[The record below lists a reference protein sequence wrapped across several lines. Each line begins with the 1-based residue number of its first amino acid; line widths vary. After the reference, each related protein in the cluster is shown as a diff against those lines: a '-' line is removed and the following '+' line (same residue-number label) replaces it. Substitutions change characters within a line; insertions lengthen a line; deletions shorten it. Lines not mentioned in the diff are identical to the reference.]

1 MVFQRERRVVTSI
14 AHCTIVCRRMF
25 SCHVL
30 LEREKNPEIRTER
43 RIDKMKILTAS
54 KAVSLTNLLSQ
65 NEQKGC
71 HALELFICCSRAS
84 LFANCLLSHWGQ
96 TGMVLELGPKAYE

>member
-1 MVFQRERRVVTSI
+1 MGER
-14 AHCTIVCRRMF
+14 
-25 SCHVL
+25 
-30 LEREKNPEIRTER
+30 KNPEIRTER
-43 RIDKMKILTAS
+43 RIEKMKILTAS

>member
-1 MVFQRERRVVTSI
+1 MD
-14 AHCTIVCRRMF
+14 AWLPCAMG
-25 SCHVL
+25 
-30 LEREKNPEIRTER
+30 KKKDPEIRIER
-43 RIDKMKILTAS
+43 RIEKMKILTAS
-54 KAVSLTNLLSQ
+54 KAVSLTNLRSQ

-96 TGMVLELGPKAYE
+96 TGMVLELEPKD